1 LTGLVNIGSGS
12 LVAIG
17 GSSINL
23 QEYIGHLEEIEE
35 AIKEAPPETLAEAAK
50 REALDTVSGAVKDVA
65 KGKVKEAV
73 EAVCRLGVEAVPHIV
88 NTGAYQFFK
97 NLVM

>member
-1 LTGLVNIGSGS
+1 
-12 LVAIG
+12 
-17 GSSINL
+17 
-23 QEYIGHLEEIEE
+23 
-35 AIKEAPPETLAEAAK
+35 
-50 REALDTVSGAVKDVA
+50 VKDVA